1 VGKNWSRKTKIL
13 IAAAAVVVL
22 LVGTGVFSGLY
33 FYDSV
38 ELPPPVTEEQ
48 SNVILDSAGNV
59 LARLGD
65 QNRTVVPEAK
75 INRVVEHAFA
85 AAEDKDFYT
94 HDGAGGSPIS
104 RQYARHL
111 AGLKTVGINR
121 KLHEAVIARKL
132 ESHYNKDQIMGMYL
146 NWVDEG
152 EGRLGVEAAAQ
163 GYFGKSVT
171 TSADSENAV
180 TPEEAVVLAAIIK
193 QPYPVQGGAAGF
205 DPNYNPTGAKDR
217 WEYTMKNMLDM
228 GWITQQQYD
237 QRKYPTV
244 KKPGTNDCET
254 CADGKPVG
262 MIIRHVRAEL
272 TAAGI
277 SEAQLDQGGF
287 TITTSIDPRV
297 QQAAEE
303 AGSARSKTSPMH
315 DLPSGYQ
322 SAVVAINPGT
332 GRVLGYYGGDDARGV
347 DYAGYLSGD
356 GTRILGGQSPGATF
370 EIYTLAAGLRQGLS
384 FDSKWDA
391 QKRRANGTKI
401 DNAGADDN
409 ALCQGHP
416 RDCDLETATVRSYNF
431 PFYWIADA
439 IGAGSVVEAAK
450 EAGLKRIFPDGKQIP
465 VDLTVTDKDAFDRD
479 FDREVGFGQYRVVPL
494 EHAEGVATIVG
505 DGVHHAA
512 HFVRSATRVDAGTGK
527 TDTLLTEDTT
537 GSRVFAAAETSNEL
551 GVMQKIVGAD
561 GLDLE
566 DGRASAAESGIWQF
580 DDGRDS
586 HAGSG
591 DCWFVGGIPQL
602 AVTVWVGGRTKKVEL
617 HLKDGHTDMTGADVP
632 GDIWRQVLDTSAR
645 ELHLQKAS
653 FPARAT
659 TGDPARL
666 GNGRSLRQELVDRFV
681 HVRTSSTLP
690 ETCSVTSGI
699 VDYRYRAVV
708 TGCTG
713 SVSRATISVGCA
725 TAASASAG
733 GGSVVDAPRS
743 THGSSS
749 SVMSASTRKAS
760 TSAKICGFGNWVRP
774 AAHFAL
780 PSASIVRVQLSYI
793 PAAAVRARIECGIL
807 FGSLGASFTRR
818 RQPDGRTARR
828 HPPAAKARD
837 RVLPPR

>member
-1 VGKNWSRKTKIL
+1 VGKNRSRKTKIL
-13 IAAAAVVVL
+13 IAAAAVVIL

-59 LARLGD
+59 LAKLGD

-94 HDGAGGSPIS
+94 HDGVGTGGSTIT

-111 AGLKTVGINR
+111 ADLKTVGIDR

-132 ESHYNKDQIMGMYL
+132 ESHYTKDQIMGMYL

-171 TSADSENAV
+171 TPADSENAV
-180 TPEEAVVLAAIIK
+180 TPEEAAVLASIIK

-205 DPNYNPTGAKDR
+205 DPNHNPTGAKDR

-228 GWITQQQYD
+228 GWITRQQYD
-237 QRKYPTV
+237 RRKYPTV

-287 TITTSIDPRV
+287 TITTTIDPRV
-297 QQAAEE
+297 QQAADE

-315 DLPSGYQ
+315 DLPSSYQ
-322 SAVVAINPGT
+322 SAVVAIDPGT

-356 GTRILGGQSPGATF
+356 GTTILGGQSPGATF

-409 ALCQGHP
+409 ALCQGNP
-416 RDCDLETATVRSYNF
+416 RNCDLETATVKSYNF

-439 IGAGSVVEAAK
+439 IGAGSVVEAAE
-450 EAGLKRIFPDGKQIP
+450 EAGLKRLFPDGKQIP
-465 VDLTVTDKDAFDRD
+465 VDLTVTGKDAFNRD

-505 DGVHHAA
+505 DGVHHTA
-512 HFVRSATRVDAGTGK
+512 HFVRSATRIDAGTGK

-602 AVTVWVGGRTKKVEL
+602 AVTVWVGARTKKVEL

-666 GNGRSLRQELVDRFV
+666 GSGR
-681 HVRTSSTLP
+681 
-690 ETCSVTSGI
+690 
-699 VDYRYRAVV
+699 
-708 TGCTG
+708 
-713 SVSRATISVGCA
+713 
-725 TAASASAG
+725 
-733 GGSVVDAPRS
+733 
-743 THGSSS
+743 
-749 SVMSASTRKAS
+749 
-760 TSAKICGFGNWVRP
+760 
-774 AAHFAL
+774 
-780 PSASIVRVQLSYI
+780 
-793 PAAAVRARIECGIL
+793 
-807 FGSLGASFTRR
+807 
-818 RQPDGRTARR
+818 
-828 HPPAAKARD
+828 
-837 RVLPPR
+837 